1 VPAPAFLLSATG
13 NGGRKR
19 KQERSMADALFVDKD
34 VEPTALVGRV
44 LNKVCRAFAIG
55 SGVTLILMA
64 LMSFTSI
71 IGRSLFSTPILG
83 DYELVQMLSAVSV
96 SMALPFCQMI
106 RGHIIVDFFTTWA
119 PAGFN
124 RFLDVVASLVLAV
137 AGFVFAWRITLGM
150 FELRENGD
158 ASMLLN
164 LPTWWA
170 YAPMVPSFFLL
181 GCAAL
186 YTAWVDV
193 TGAEK

>member
-1 VPAPAFLLSATG
+1 
-13 NGGRKR
+13 
-19 KQERSMADALFVDKD
+19 MADALYVDKD
-34 VEPTALVGRV
+34 AEPAALVGRI

-55 SGVTLILMA
+55 SGAMLILMS
-64 LMSFTSI
+64 LMSVASI
-71 IGRSLFSTPILG
+71 VGRSLFDKPVLG
-83 DYELVQMLSAVSV
+83 DYELVQAMSAVAV
-96 SMALPFCQMI
+96 CMALPFCQMI

-119 PAGFN
+119 PPTFN
-124 RFLDVVASLVLAV
+124 KYLDIVASLILAV

-186 YTAWVDV
+186 YTAWVDI

>member
-1 VPAPAFLLSATG
+1 
-13 NGGRKR
+13 
-19 KQERSMADALFVDKD
+19 MADAIYVDKD
-34 VEPTALVGRV
+34 AQPVALVGRV
-44 LNKVCRAFAIG
+44 LNKISRAFAIG
-55 SGVTLILMA
+55 SGLMLISMS
-64 LMSFTSI
+64 LMSVASI
-71 IGRSLFSTPILG
+71 VGRALFSKPVLG
-83 DYELVQMLSAVSV
+83 DYELVQAMSAVAV

-106 RGHIIVDFFTTWA
+106 RGHIIVDFFTTAA
-119 PAGFN
+119 PPKFN
-124 RFLDVVASLVLAV
+124 KFLDIAASLLLAV